1 MSELDMGRKESPMYR
16 RSTPGARVLAQSRLS
31 GAVMTPDPSPEFTT
45 CPVWCTTEH
54 GVFAGVDDY
63 FHLGAPL
70 FLIND
75 VIIRLCAGV
84 DPDTSTTGFP
94 YVIVSS
100 ADSDDEWTLEHT
112 RSTGR
117 ALIALVEAAQQC
129 G

>member
-1 MSELDMGRKESPMYR
+1 MLQR
-16 RSTPGARVLAQSRLS
+16 RPPTPGIGVLALIRPSAGQ
-31 GAVMTPDPSPEFTT
+31 VIQDPPPVPAE
-45 CPVWCTTEH
+45 CPAWCTTEH
-54 GVFAGVDDY
+54 GGLAGVDDY

-75 VIIRLCAGV
+75 VIIRLCAGI